1 VATSNAKLPLD
12 SWIVV
17 VCREGYS
24 SSLAAVWLQDI
35 GFERATDVIGGVA
48 GWHRAGLP
56 VECYPNAA
64 LCGDRLAEEPPNSS
78 G

>member
-1 VATSNAKLPLD
+1 VETSNAKLARD

-17 VCREGYS
+17 LCREGYS

-48 GWHRAGLP
+48 RWHRAGLP
-56 VECYPNAA
+56 VEPYGKAA
-64 LCGDRLAEEPPNSS
+64 AQGDGLAEEPPSSS